1 MVEIGGR
8 SAAGRWGCV
17 VGAVLALTACGQGAD
32 VNPGGSGQDGSAG
45 GTSGEDGV
53 LPFVDRP
60 AVVPEVMPQEEIA
73 GPEVPECSAEMVEF
87 RLVTAEEVLG
97 SPDASVAPEVRNVA
111 VMAKGDER
119 CGVGSWPVLRLVDAD
134 GSPADGLVGEG
145 APAPDRRLL
154 LEGRQ
159 RLVGFLRW
167 HSWCSAPAGARVEA
181 QLPGG
186 GEASAALGDPPA
198 CDPTKSNV
206 GGPWMTFPE
215 LPPEGPFA
223 IELVDAPRTAPAGG
237 TLRFTLVVRNPGTV
251 PINLDPCPVMDVR
264 YGESG
269 TLVAL
274 ANELNCDAAPAALGP
289 GDSLLQAVEMDL
301 PLEEIRPGFVGSF
314 SVSLY
319 TDADHQSAH
328 TDPLELT
335 AE

>member
-8 SAAGRWGCV
+8 SAVGRWGCV
-17 VGAVLALTACGQGAD
+17 VGAVIGLTCCGQGAD
-32 VNPGGSGQDGSAG
+32 VNPDRSGQAGSTGDAAG
-45 GTSGEDGV
+45 GDGV

-60 AVVPEVMPQEEIA
+60 AVVPEVMPQEETA
-73 GPEVPECSAEMVEF
+73 GREVPECSAESVEF

-111 VMAKGDER
+111 VTAAGDER

-134 GSPADGLVGEG
+134 GSPADGLVREG
-145 APAPDRRLL
+145 APGPDRRLL

-167 HSWCSAPAGARVEA
+167 NSWCAAPEGAQVEA

-186 GEASAALGDPPA
+186 GVASAALGDPPA

-223 IELVDAPRTAPAGG
+223 IELVDTPRTAPAGG
-237 TLRFTLVVRNPGTV
+237 MLRFTLVVRNSGIV
-251 PINLDPCPVMDVR
+251 PISLDPCPTMDAR

-274 ANELNCDAAPAALGP
+274 ANELNCDAAPAALDP
-289 GDSLLQAVEMDL
+289 GESLLQAVEMDL
-301 PLEEIRPGFVGSF
+301 PLEEIRPGFVGSL

-319 TDADHQSAH
+319 TDADHQPAQ